1 MLEVLEKVQ
10 YSDWTTPVVPV
21 PKPDGSV
28 RLCGDFK
35 ITINPVVQ
43 IDQHPLPKP
52 EDLLATLPG
61 GKKFSKIDLSQ
72 AYQQMVLEPDH
83 RKYAAIN
90 MHLEYTQLPFG
101 IASAPALF
109 QQQMEKIL
117 QGIPNTTCYLDDVLI
132 TGHDDKKHLERH
144 YRKS

>member
-10 YSDWTTPVVPV
+10 YSDWATPVVPV
-21 PKPDGSV
+21 PKHDGSV

-35 ITINPVVQ
+35 ITINSVVQ

-52 EDLLATLPG
+52 EDLLATLAG

-83 RKYAAIN
+83 CKYTAIN
-90 MHLEYTQLPFG
+90 THLGLFQYTQLPFG

-117 QGIPNTTCYLDDVLI
+117 QGIPNTTCYLDDLVMMI
-132 TGHDDKKHLERH
+132 RNT
-144 YRKS
+144 